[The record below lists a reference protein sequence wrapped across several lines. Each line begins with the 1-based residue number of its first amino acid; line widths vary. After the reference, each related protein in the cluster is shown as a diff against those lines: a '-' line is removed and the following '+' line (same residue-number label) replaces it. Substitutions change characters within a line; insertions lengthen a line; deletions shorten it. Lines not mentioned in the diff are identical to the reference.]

1 VNVGFLSEAY
11 LPFAKFKDTLI
22 DSNNSID
29 SLEIV
34 SFEILTWIIYQHFL
48 YYLVKFLNSIP
59 LFL

>member
-1 VNVGFLSEAY
+1 MNVGFLSEAD

-22 DSNNSID
+22 DLNNGID

-34 SFEILTWIIYQHFL
+34 SFEILPWIIYQHFL
-48 YYLVKFLNSIP
+48 DDLVKLLYSIA